1 MTEYSDEFKAH
12 FRPEYGHDGY
22 CKRPDFARCADSVYS
37 GSVWRGSKQCS
48 RKNGHGPDGAFCK
61 QHDPVALA
69 AKRVEEDAAWKRELD
84 QKHRESAFI
93 AESKDAIR
101 AIAEGH
107 NDPMTLAREIL
118 ARYEGKA

>member
-1 MTEYSDEFKAH
+1 MTEYSEEFKAH
-12 FRPEYGHDGY
+12 FRPAYGRYGHD
-22 CKRPDFARCADSVYS
+22 RPDFARCADSVYS
-37 GSVWRGSKQCS
+37 GDAWSGAKQCS

-69 AKRVEEDAAWKRELD
+69 AKQVARFAAWKRESD
-84 QKHRESAFI
+84 QKAREIVFTS
-93 AESKDAIR
+93 ESKTAIR

>member
-1 MTEYSDEFKAH
+1 MTECSDEFKAH
-12 FRPEYGHDGY
+12 FRPAYGRYGGV
-22 CKRPDFARCADSVYS
+22 RPDFARCADTVSS
-37 GSVWRGSKQCS
+37 GSIWHGSKQCS

-61 QHDPVALA
+61 QHDPQALA
-69 AKRVEEDAAWKRELD
+69 AKRVARDAAWRREWD
-84 QKHRESAFI
+84 QKARKSAFTS
-93 AESKDAIR
+93 ESKNAIR

>member
-1 MTEYSDEFKAH
+1 MTEYSDEFKAR
-12 FRPEYGHDGY
+12 FRPAYGRYGHA
-22 CKRPDFARCADSVYS
+22 RPDFARCADTVSS
-37 GSVWRGSKQCS
+37 GSVWHGSKQCS

-61 QHDPVALA
+61 QHDPQAIA
-69 AKRVEEDAAWKRELD
+69 AKRVALDAAWKRKSD
-84 QKHRESAFI
+84 QQARDIAF
-93 AESKDAIR
+93 ALQSKDAIR